1 MSRTKRGN
9 KFIGYDY
16 WGKRIGSSYQV
27 IGRSGKKN
35 TLKRERMKAKEDL
48 IKEIEEENVQLTLKL
63 KNLTGQL

>member
-16 WGKRIGSSYQV
+16 WGKRIGSAYQA

-35 TLKRERMKAKEDL
+35 TIKRERMKAKEDL

-63 KNLTGQL
+63 KKLTEQL